1 MKKILFIIFLL
12 CFSVVGF
19 GQSTLPRF
27 GVLKSQDNTGRVL
40 NYRYAT
46 LTDATGADTITITP
60 QAYQTIIKAT
70 TKDSLTIKSVN
81 TLSCLGDQLTIV
93 TTSPHK
99 HNSTLK
105 FTGTGFANAIT
116 ITTDSLISVVNKYV
130 FDGVKWVK

>member
-1 MKKILFIIFLL
+1 MKKILSITFLL
-12 CFSVVGF
+12 CFSVVVF
-19 GQSTLPRF
+19 GQSLTPRF
-27 GVLKSQDNTGRVL
+27 GILKNQDNTGRVL

-60 QAYQTIIKAT
+60 QAYQTIVKVT
-70 TKDSLTIKSVN
+70 NKDSLTIKSVN
-81 TLSCLGDQLTIV
+81 VMSYLGDQLTIV

-105 FTGTGFANAIT
+105 FTGTGFANAVT